1 MQGTKTLNDAGPG
14 PRRRYCRSSPWSS
27 VRHWPPHIL
36 REVRLHE
43 GPQVKRDNGTGVVK
57 ETLDY
62 LPGECEDRVI
72 ERPEKVGTVSMGDI
86 EEVREALAAA
96 TRGPVTA

>member
-14 PRRRYCRSSPWSS
+14 LRLRYCRSSPWSS

-62 LPGECEDRVI
+62 LPGECEDGAI
-72 ERPEKVGTVSMGDI
+72 ERPENARTVSIGDI
-86 EEVREALAAA
+86 EGVREGLAAA
-96 TRGPVTA
+96 MRGPMTA

>member
-1 MQGTKTLNDAGPG
+1 M
-14 PRRRYCRSSPWSS
+14 
-27 VRHWPPHIL
+27 
-36 REVRLHE
+36 
-43 GPQVKRDNGTGVVK
+43 K